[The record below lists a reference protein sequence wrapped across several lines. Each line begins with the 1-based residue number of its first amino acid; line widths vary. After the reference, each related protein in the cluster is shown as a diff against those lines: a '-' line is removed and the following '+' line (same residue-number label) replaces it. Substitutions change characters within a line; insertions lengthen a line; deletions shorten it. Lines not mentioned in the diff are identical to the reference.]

1 MPTDYVTQRE
11 CEERRDK
18 IEELITE
25 EKLRTTVIETKMSE
39 LLWLLK
45 AIAVAVIG
53 QAIAYVYSIIR

>member
-1 MPTDYVTQRE
+1 MSEDYVTQRE

-25 EKLRTTVIETKMSE
+25 EKLRTAVIETKMSE

>member
-1 MPTDYVTQRE
+1 MPEDYVTQRE

-25 EKLRTTVIETKMSE
+25 EKLRTAVIETKMSE